1 MSAYDACF
9 GEMFH
14 NGFMRRHLSLLRQIL
29 LSIEQE
35 PTYTVSGIT
44 MDGTLLNFAAFSSD
58 LTCYHVT
65 LLAEANLVMLEAEPF
80 QDDDGVVVR
89 GKLTWRGQEFLGLAR
104 SPQHFAG
111 CLEQVGEHGNVA
123 LLEAVLLAR
132 AKADVL
138 D

>member
-1 MSAYDACF
+1 ML
-9 GEMFH
+9 H
-14 NGFMRRHLSLLRQIL
+14 NKFMRRHLSLLRQIL

-44 MDGTLLNFAAFSSD
+44 MDGTLLDFAAFSSE
-58 LTCYHVT
+58 LTHYHVT
-65 LLAEANLVMLEAEPF
+65 LLAEAKLVALEAEPF
-80 QDDDGVVVR
+80 HDDDGVIVR

-104 SPQHFAG
+104 NHEYFAG

-132 AKADVL
+132 AKAEAL

>member
-1 MSAYDACF
+1 ML
-9 GEMFH
+9 GH
-14 NGFMRRHLSLLRQIL
+14 NKLMRRHLSLLRQIL

-44 MDGTLLNFAAFSSD
+44 MDGTLLDFAAFSSE

-65 LLAEANLVMLEAEPF
+65 LLAEAKLVALEAEPF

-104 SPQHFAG
+104 SPAHFVS
-111 CLEQVGEHGNVA
+111 CLEQIGEHGNVE

-132 AKADVL
+132 AKTEVL